1 MTTRPNPR
9 LREKVASRQCVGNN
23 DACWVSDS
31 STLGPHSPYTRR
43 MIWVLSH
50 NGLVGVAPVH
60 RQMTARETAAATGKF
75 KWLLF
80 ESCSSPTLPTMPVL
94 PGNFDCIRSGSGD
107 LDDLNNLEHVGY
119 GIPQPPIKRQSSKL
133 LTPLIHP
140 ILGLSRSL
148 KLEKWSFQSTFWI
161 MIIIIL

>member
-94 PGNFDCIRSGSGD
+94 PGNFDCIRSNASGD
-107 LDDLNNLEHVGY
+107 LDDLNNIEHVGY
-119 GIPQPPIKRQSSKL
+119 GIAP
-133 LTPLIHP
+133 TPNKKTKFETFDPSHP
-140 ILGLSRSL
+140 AHFRFI
-148 KLEKWSFQSTFWI
+148 
-161 MIIIIL
+161 